1 MVGQIQVFVI
11 NIMKKIYRTL
21 GIIALAL
28 VLSIGMS
35 RMNGATAG
43 WSNADGIPPE
53 GNVSIPVNRLAPSQT
68 RSGAMAVGYADPAL
82 ADLVNYKFDAGGISF
97 TKGSYTEG
105 KVTLVDTDEGA
116 PSMFI
121 GTLPYNPDA
130 SLFVGGKIGIAES
143 SPTEAL
149 HIDFPN
155 SNSIKINSLSS
166 AQNPDILYG
175 APLCADA
182 DGKVVICSQSL
193 PITITK
199 STISSGTCSETISL
213 SATIGGAGSPP
224 YTYSWHSLV
233 GDATVTGGTTSSSIT
248 LVVDKNYPLYSW
260 GIDLDV
266 TDVTGKN
273 SSTHYGGV
281 AVQNDNLCW

>member
-1 MVGQIQVFVI
+1 
-11 NIMKKIYRTL
+11 MKKFYRTI
-21 GIIALAL
+21 GIISLAL
-28 VLSIGMS
+28 VLAIGMA
-35 RMNGATAG
+35 RMDRADAT
-43 WSNADGIPPE
+43 WTNADGAPPLN
-53 GNVSIPVNRLAPSQT
+53 NVATPVNRLSPDQT
-68 RSGAMAVGYADPAL
+68 RQGSVAVGYADPAL

-97 TKGSYTEG
+97 TKGTYVEG
-105 KVTLVDTDEGA
+105 SSILEEGSA
-116 PSMFI
+116 FV
-121 GTLPYNPDA
+121 GTIPYNEDA
-130 SLFVGGKIGIAES
+130 SVFVGGKIGIAES

-166 AQNPDILYG
+166 AENPDILYG

-213 SATIGGAGSPP
+213 SATIGGAGAPP

-233 GDATVTGGTTSSSIT
+233 GDATISGGTTSSSIT

-281 AVQNDNLCW
+281 AAQNNNLCL

>member
-1 MVGQIQVFVI
+1 
-11 NIMKKIYRTL
+11 MKKFYRTI
-21 GIIALAL
+21 GIISLAL
-28 VLSIGMS
+28 VLAIGMA
-35 RMNGATAG
+35 RMDRADATWG
-43 WSNADGIPPE
+43 NADGAPPLN
-53 GNVSIPVNRLAPSQT
+53 NVATPVNRLSPDQT
-68 RSGAMAVGYADPAL
+68 RQGSMAVGYADPAL

-97 TKGSYTEG
+97 TKGTYVEG
-105 KVTLVDTDEGA
+105 SSILEEGSA
-116 PSMFI
+116 FV
-121 GTLPYNPDA
+121 GTVPYNEDA
-130 SLFVGGKIGIAES
+130 SVFVGGKIGIGEDSAAVTES
-143 SPTEAL
+143 LNITNESLST
-149 HIDFPN
+149 
-155 SNSIKINSLSS
+155 KINSLSS
-166 AQNPDILYG
+166 VQNPDILYG

-273 SSTHYGGV
+273 SSTHYGGI
-281 AVQNDNLCW
+281 AVQNNNLCL